1 MPWRFLR
8 PKSIDGWSITMELVA
23 PLQNLR
29 RLDLKVPLVHILFS
43 PDPLQGSLSRLLQFI
58 QKAPCLDTL
67 FLEFAD
73 YVRCYDDDEE
83 APSVGLC
90 DQHEGCAEWNDMLSD
105 ISELLEGIRLSRL
118 RSLRL
123 SSCQFRGCTVIDLL
137 TRHSTALR
145 DLHLDVVEIVPDS
158 EENVGSWKQVM
169 HQTASKMSLV
179 YVHLSLLQ
187 DMEIQGKIFDH
198 MIRSNEREFDEHT
211 VWKKQRYKL
220 RQAYG
225 DAVAQYLLHRGQI
238 DYPGYSTLDFDST
251 GYPSSQT
258 EKSNSTA

>member
-1 MPWRFLR
+1 
-8 PKSIDGWSITMELVA
+8 MELVA

-29 RLDLKVPLVHILFS
+29 RLDLKVPLVHIPYS

-73 YVRCYDDDEE
+73 YVRFYDDDEE

-90 DQHEGCAEWNDMLSD
+90 DQYEWSAEWNEMLSD
-105 ISELLEGIRLSRL
+105 ISELLEGIGLFWL

-158 EENVGSWKQVM
+158 EKNVGSWKQVM
-169 HQTASKMSLV
+169 HRIAPKMSLV
-179 YVHLSLLQ
+179 HVHISLLQ
-187 DMEIQGKIFDH
+187 DMEIQGKFFDH
-198 MIRSNEREFDEHT
+198 VNRSYERELDEEPME
-211 VWKKQRYKL
+211 KQRYKL
-220 RQAYG
+220 RQAYE

-238 DYPGYSTLDFDST
+238 DYPGPSMLDFDST
-251 GYPSSQT
+251 GYSS
-258 EKSNSTA
+258 